1 MTSFDV
7 LLMVV
12 DFLFLSTSVAFVFS
26 TIKES
31 IKGDGQKTEK
41 KIFSIVIFSFIAFL
55 IPVILYYLYLWFMEI
70 KFLERIHFYVE
81 FHDFLR
87 GDLS

>member
-31 IKGDGQKTEK
+31 IRGDGKKTEK
-41 KIFSIVIFSFIAFL
+41 KFFSLFIFSFISFL
-55 IPVILYYLYLWFMEI
+55 IPLTSYYVYLWFMEI
-70 KFLERIHFYVE
+70 SFLERIHFYVE
-81 FHDFLR
+81 IY
-87 GDLS
+87 DL

>member
-26 TIKES
+26 TITESAKES
-31 IKGDGQKTEK
+31 KQKTGQKISS
-41 KIFSIVIFSFIAFL
+41 IFTFSFISFL
-55 IPVILYYLYLWFMEI
+55 IPLTLYYLYLWFMGI
-70 KFLERIHFYVE
+70 SLPERIYFYVK
-81 FHDFLR
+81 FY
-87 GDLS
+87 DLLKGGLF

>member
-31 IKGDGQKTEK
+31 IEVDGQKTEK

-55 IPVILYYLYLWFMEI
+55 IPLTLYYIYRWFMEI
-70 KFLERIHFYVE
+70 NFPERIHFHVE
-81 FHDFLR
+81 FYDLLR
-87 GDLS
+87 GGLF

>member
-31 IKGDGQKTEK
+31 IKGEGRNNGY

-55 IPVILYYLYLWFMEI
+55 IPFTLYYLYLWFMEI
-70 KFLERIHFYVE
+70 NFPERIHFYVE
-81 FHDFLR
+81 FYDLLR
-87 GDLS
+87 GGLF

>member
-12 DFLFLSTSVAFVFS
+12 DFLFLSTSVAFVFL

-31 IKGDGQKTEK
+31 IEVDGQKTEK

-55 IPVILYYLYLWFMEI
+55 IPLTLYAIYLWFMEI
-70 KFLERIHFYVE
+70 NFPERIHFYVE
-81 FHDFLR
+81 FYDLLR
-87 GDLS
+87 GGLF

>member
-31 IKGDGQKTEK
+31 IKGDGQNTGHK
-41 KIFSIVIFSFIAFL
+41 FLSIVIFSFIAFL
-55 IPVILYYLYLWFMEI
+55 VPLTLYYLYLWFMEI
-70 KFLERIHFYVE
+70 KILERIHFYVE
-81 FHDFLR
+81 FYDLLR
-87 GDLS
+87 GELF

>member
-31 IKGDGQKTEK
+31 IKGEGQHAEY
-41 KIFSIVIFSFIAFL
+41 KIFSILIFSLIAFL
-55 IPVILYYLYLWFMEI
+55 IPFILYNLYLWFMEI
-70 KFLERIHFYVE
+70 NFLKRIHFYVE
-81 FHDFLR
+81 FYDFLR
-87 GDLS
+87 GGLF

>member
-31 IKGDGQKTEK
+31 IEVDGQKTEK

-55 IPVILYYLYLWFMEI
+55 IPLTLYYIYLVISFHILYIISKDGEQTKKI
-70 KFLERIHFYVE
+70 KT
-81 FHDFLR
+81 
-87 GDLS
+87 